1 MSQERSNPAELD
13 HFDLMAYADGE
24 ADADTA
30 AKIEALEALGASADA
45 HETIAGIAEVGE
57 AMRTYLELEA
67 DRAEPALDALWAQIE
82 GQLGDRS
89 AAAEAAPERAAPS
102 RTAEARPGLWARFVE
117 WLDESRGHFATGAV
131 AATAAAAL
139 VMAIQPAAPTGNT
152 ANNDGPNGDPIT
164 VMTAVST
171 PPEVEQIEVSGG
183 SASVFTLT
191 GDDDD
196 VNAGVIWLDLDP
208 EEQQEGPI

>member
-13 HFDLMAYADGE
+13 HLDLMAYADGE
-24 ADADTA
+24 ADADIA
-30 AKIEALEALGASADA
+30 AQLEALDASADA
-45 HETIAGIAEVGE
+45 HEIIAGVAEVGE

-67 DRAEPALDALWAQIE
+67 DRAEPALDAMWTKIE
-82 GQLGDRS
+82 GQLDSR
-89 AAAEAAPERAAPS
+89 AATQAAPERAAPS
-102 RTAEARPGLWARFVE
+102 RPAEARAGLWARFVE
-117 WLDESRGHFATGAV
+117 WLDETRGHFATAAV

-139 VMAIQPAAPTGNT
+139 VMAIQPAAPNGGT
-152 ANNDGPNGDPIT
+152 ANTDGPDGDPIP